1 MVIVNK
7 NQLTLTGKVCAMRHY
22 LGTSFPHALE
32 TKINPEMIALA
43 AFALLAQDPA
53 SQA

>member
-32 TKINPEMIALA
+32 TKINPEIIALA
-43 AFALLAQDPA
+43 EFALLTRDLAL
-53 SQA
+53 QA